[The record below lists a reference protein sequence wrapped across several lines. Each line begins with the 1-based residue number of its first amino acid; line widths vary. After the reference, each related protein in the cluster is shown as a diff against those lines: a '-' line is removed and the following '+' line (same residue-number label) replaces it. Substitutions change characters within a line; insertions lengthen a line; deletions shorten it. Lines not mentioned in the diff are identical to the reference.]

1 MKNFRT
7 KTARSPVP
15 RSKKSDSAPTPSF
28 YTQHADE
35 TPLDDHSEVRSPQQ
49 TARTSRHS
57 AAYRREVSNRAS
69 NWTLALLLLRAV
81 LIVLLLVGGFIVLK
95 LVLNRMNEPSEKEQ
109 RQWEANAAQ
118 MEKSGTEAP
127 VPQELV
133 VSAEQIDQRLEQWK
147 QTERLLRSAEA
158 LMLRG
163 INEEAAQR
171 LERALRVTPGNRAA
185 RQMLIDIY
193 MQLGHS
199 AEAVPL
205 CIGLMDQDGPTPE
218 LEMKLLQALQA
229 SGQIKAGLVLAN
241 RILQDQ
247 PNNEMVLEIAAAGQM
262 QEGNTD
268 AALAMFQ
275 KMLGNSPTNTAA
287 LEQCGKIYFDRGD
300 YEKAIS
306 DYLMLVR
313 QDSRPD
319 YYQMLA
325 HSYAQQNEAGKAV
338 VLMGQ
343 AASLFGGGQ
352 ISPWLKDPEL
362 DPIRESVEF
371 RSFADR
377 LVGVETRKAIEAIN
391 KREAEKTTP
400 AAVPGGIQLPQQP
413 DLNALRSGK

>member
-1 MKNFRT
+1 
-7 KTARSPVP
+7 
-15 RSKKSDSAPTPSF
+15 
-28 YTQHADE
+28 
-35 TPLDDHSEVRSPQQ
+35 
-49 TARTSRHS
+49 
-57 AAYRREVSNRAS
+57 
-69 NWTLALLLLRAV
+69 
-81 LIVLLLVGGFIVLK
+81 
-95 LVLNRMNEPSEKEQ
+95 
-109 RQWEANAAQ
+109 
-118 MEKSGTEAP
+118 
-127 VPQELV
+127 
-133 VSAEQIDQRLEQWK
+133 
-147 QTERLLRSAEA
+147 
-158 LMLRG
+158 
-163 INEEAAQR
+163 
-171 LERALRVTPGNRAA
+171 
-185 RQMLIDIY
+185 
-193 MQLGHS
+193 
-199 AEAVPL
+199 
-205 CIGLMDQDGPTPE
+205 
-218 LEMKLLQALQA
+218 
-229 SGQIKAGLVLAN
+229 
-241 RILQDQ
+241 
-247 PNNEMVLEIAAAGQM
+247 MVLEIAAAGQM